1 MISYRHPYLAVS
13 NAQWTPFLRLNYAG
27 SPDSEDIITKKRKF
41 SSDENSGFKKVTI
54 VNQETQ
60 DTKILDTSESPEQV
74 AKFNNRQRKAKTL
87 FTIDALLGHS
97 NESPSK
103 KRKLELTQST
113 KTKNDSFDSGFASS
127 EENDES
133 IIACTD
139 ANDSG
144 ICVSE
149 SREEYGQ
156 IHSVPTDLPQP
167 KVRNNRQLPHP
178 EYYSRIYIPIN
189 DVYYLYSGLNKIV
202 QQNWMNHSQH
212 AISYA
217 PIETTAFV
225 GQGNTQSK
233 MYSHLSKHRPQRT
246 EKAKRTR
253 TTFTQKQLERL
264 ETEFNNQQYMVGIE
278 RRILAKNLR
287 LTDAQVKV
295 WFQNRRIRYRNEK
308 KREPQEEENNKLDI
322 HKREAIGKC

>member
-1 MISYRHPYLAVS
+1 MISYRHPYQAVS

-27 SPDSEDIITKKRKF
+27 SPDPEDITTKKRKF
-41 SSDENSGFKKVTI
+41 SSDQDPGFKKVTI
-54 VNQETQ
+54 VIQETQ

-74 AKFNNRQRKAKTL
+74 EKFNNRQRKAKTL

-113 KTKNDSFDSGFASS
+113 KTKDDSFDSGFASS

-133 IIACTD
+133 IIGCTG

-167 KVRNNRQLPHP
+167 KP
-178 EYYSRIYIPIN
+178 
-189 DVYYLYSGLNKIV
+189 
-202 QQNWMNHSQH
+202 
-212 AISYA
+212 
-217 PIETTAFV
+217 
-225 GQGNTQSK
+225 K
-233 MYSHLSKHRPQRT
+233 MYSHLSKHRPQTT